1 MYPILF
7 YLFYAKK
14 KKSAREKSINRTY
27 VLENTNRMCYNVSM
41 ENLIVFSIEAGITA
55 EAIGC
60 RSISDKF
67 LQNIFI

>member
-1 MYPILF
+1 MHSILF

-27 VLENTNRMCYNVSM
+27 VLEITDRMCYNVSM
-41 ENLIVFSIEAGITA
+41 ENLIVFSIEAGTMA

-60 RSISDKF
+60 RSISDEF